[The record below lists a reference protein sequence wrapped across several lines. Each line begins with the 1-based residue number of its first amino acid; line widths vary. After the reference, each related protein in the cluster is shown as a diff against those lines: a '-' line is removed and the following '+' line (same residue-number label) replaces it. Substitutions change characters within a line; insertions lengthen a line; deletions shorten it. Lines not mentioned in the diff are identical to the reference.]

1 MKKCVV
7 DVLRVDFVVS
17 AGVGGSLVE
26 RHLEDLRQVR
36 DACMGEDS
44 PKERLKLRLRKLR
57 LPLNGRRSDD
67 ISLRKLSQAM
77 GINLQHEDGNRKVH
91 DELVEALVSALLSE
105 VPVLANFHAS
115 YVEAF
120 LKDLRQIR
128 DGEQSGELRERVSK
142 LTIRDK
148 DKRDHVVT
156 LTDLSK
162 SLELPVGNRGG
173 GGLSKQEHVE
183 QILTALLAEVPATAS
198 VDDAKVDDA
207 KTALVDASLRELL
220 ALRDGLAGQAA
231 QRQELESRLD
241 QFNVRD
247 RSSDAVTLIDVCKSL
262 GMATKQQGRYMSGG
276 VLKRQ
281 IVEFLLRG
289 SLDAAKKASVDAT
302 LQELRRVRDG
312 VEEHAARRGKLKG
325 RLQDIGF
332 KRQAS
337 DVAVL
342 QDLCRALELPI
353 AKSDS
358 SGRLTRP
365 ELEEQII
372 ASLLAEVKTALVD
385 ATLQELRRVRDGVE
399 EHAARR
405 GKLKRCLKNVGFQHQ
420 APDVVVLQDL
430 CRALEL
436 PIAKS
441 DGGGLTRPELEEQIV
456 VSLLAEVKTALVD
469 ATLQELRRVRDG
481 VEEHAARRGKLKRC
495 LKAPHVV
502 VLQDLCRA
510 LELPIAKSDGG
521 GLTRPELEEQ
531 IVVSLLAEVVVPS
544 RHVDQSCFGLAME
557 LCRLFD
563 GSQWDVDAAVRQVCD
578 TVQRCAC
585 VGAVLTG
592 TEEENLLGRHQGF
605 EYWVEQLVRL
615 LPGFLQYT
623 RMLRDSLPS
632 DVPDTFRGFP
642 TNFVGDRSKDD
653 GLCRGAKCLAFALAV
668 EFCEEQ
674 RREKWRKLFGTED
687 AVKLG
692 SRFCLILE
700 HLAAEDHRAVD
711 DDVPCLDYDRFVY
724 CCF

>member
-1 MKKCVV
+1 MFSFDLSMKKIV
-7 DVLRVDFVVS
+7 VDFVVS

-44 PKERLKLRLRKLR
+44 PKERLRLRLRELG

-77 GINLQHEDGNRKVH
+77 GINLQHENGNRKVK

-115 YVEAF
+115 YVEAS

-128 DGEQSGELRERVSK
+128 DGLSEQAEQRGELRERLSK
-142 LTIRDK
+142 LSIKDK

-173 GGLSKQEHVE
+173 GGLSKTAHVE

-220 ALRDGLAGQAA
+220 ALRDGLAGQAS
-231 QRQELESRLD
+231 QRRELESRLD
-241 QFNVRD
+241 QFNVKSG
-247 RSSDAVTLIDVCKSL
+247 SSDVVTLIDLCRSL
-262 GMATKQQGRYMSGG
+262 GMATKQHGRYMSGS
-276 VLKRQ
+276 VLRRQ

-289 SLDAAKKASVDAT
+289 SLDAAKKALVDAT
-302 LQELRRVRDG
+302 VQELRRVRDG
-312 VEEHAARRGKLKG
+312 VEEHAARRRNLERVLK
-325 RLQDIGF
+325 
-332 KRQAS
+332 
-337 DVAVL
+337 DVKFQHQGPDVVVL
-342 QDLCRALELPI
+342 QDLCRVLELPI
-353 AKSDS
+353 AKSD
-358 SGRLTRP
+358 GGLTRP
-365 ELEEQII
+365 ELEKQIVV
-372 ASLLAEVKTALVD
+372 SLLAEVDDGERKAALVD
-385 ATLQELRRVRDGVE
+385 ATLQELRGVRDGVE
-399 EHAARR
+399 EHVARR
-405 GKLKRCLKNVGFQHQ
+405 GKLKRCLKNVRFKDQG
-420 APDVVVLQDL
+420 PDVVVLQDL
-430 CRALEL
+430 CRALKL

-441 DGGGLTRPELEEQIV
+441 D
-456 VSLLAEVKTALVD
+456 S
-469 ATLQELRRVRDG
+469 
-481 VEEHAARRGKLKRC
+481 
-495 LKAPHVV
+495 
-502 VLQDLCRA
+502 
-510 LELPIAKSDGG
+510 SG

-578 TVQRCAC
+578 TKERCLC

-632 DVPDTFRGFP
+632 DVPDTFRVFP

-724 CCF
+724 CF